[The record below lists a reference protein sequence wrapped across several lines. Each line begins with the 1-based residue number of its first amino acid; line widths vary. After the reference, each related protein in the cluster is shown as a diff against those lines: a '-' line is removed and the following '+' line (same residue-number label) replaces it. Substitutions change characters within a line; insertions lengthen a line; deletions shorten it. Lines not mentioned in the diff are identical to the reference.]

1 MLQVVPCFFK
11 ALRLSKGTVSIL
23 DKGGVVFTRV
33 WCSFEIYVSL
43 VGSKPG
49 FLWDVY
55 TAIDAVGTG
64 TPAVGITDGLAKC
77 DRDQPINKGK
87 RESKFP
93 SKLARSALG
102 IELEKA
108 QASMDEDRRRSL
120 DTLLS
125 VLGILAVLTVLAL
138 LTVPCFTYCTL
149 LYLLYLALLTVPCFT
164 YCTLLYLLCLLY
176 PQAHPQQDGQPEML
190 RRPA

>member
-1 MLQVVPCFFK
+1 MKSPSISLLQCPPPPPSSPTPLSHALTLYWLLAWSRSANNQWKLSGELTKDPEDTSFFK

-55 TAIDAVGTG
+55 TALDGASE
-64 TPAVGITDGLAKC
+64 TPAVGITDGLAEC
-77 DRDQPINKGK
+77 DQGQPINKGK
-87 RESKFP
+87 RESQFP
-93 SKLARSALG
+93 SELARSALG

-108 QASMDEDRRRSL
+108 QASMDEDRRRFP
-120 DTLLS
+120 
-125 VLGILAVLTVLAL
+125 I
-138 LTVPCFTYCTL
+138 
-149 LYLLYLALLTVPCFT
+149 
-164 YCTLLYLLCLLY
+164 
-176 PQAHPQQDGQPEML
+176 
-190 RRPA
+190 